1 MFFRAEKDI
10 SGLFRSFKET
20 GVSFCR
26 EGTYSVPTQDFFLPT
41 GNNFLPTADKI
52 APMGNAV
59 CLPVVSVE

>member
-1 MFFRAEKDI
+1 MFFRPEKDI
-10 SGLFRSFKET
+10 SNCFRSFKET
-20 GVSFCR
+20 GVSFCCER
-26 EGTYSVPTQDFFLPT
+26 MYNVPTQDFFSPT